1 MNRPNTPTFIRN
13 TSVPIWEEMEPTCS
27 GAVSNAQ
34 YCFGLQPMASANTMH
49 SPNRMP
55 QNRFTVSR
63 DATCRVSAEG
73 AAGRSTPSVLYSVAL
88 RKNAARPTGSAA
100 EYRSKPLCTFG
111 ECVSPAGRKKP
122 MQKPTISVT
131 ASPGRLKPTASAL
144 G

>member
-13 TSVPIWEEMEPTCS
+13 TSVPIWEETEPTCS
-27 GAVSNAQ
+27 GAVSSAQ
-34 YCFGLQPMASANTMH
+34 YCFGLQPMARANTMH

-63 DATCRVSAEG
+63 DATSRVSAPG
-73 AAGRSTPSVLYSVAL
+73 AAGSSMPMVLNSVAL
-88 RKNAARPTGSAA
+88 RKNANRHTGTAA

-111 ECVSPAGRKKP
+111 EWVNPAGRKKP
-122 MQKPTISVT
+122 MAMPTIIAT
-131 ASPGRLKPTASAL
+131 TNPYRLKPTTS